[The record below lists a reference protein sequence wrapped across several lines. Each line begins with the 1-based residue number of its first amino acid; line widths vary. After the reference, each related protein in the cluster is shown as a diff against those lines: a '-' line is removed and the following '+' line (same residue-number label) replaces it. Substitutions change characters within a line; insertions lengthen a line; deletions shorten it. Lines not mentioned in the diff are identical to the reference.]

1 MGVFQLW
8 FTIIVNEMK
17 GKYQK
22 GYKKKEIRL
31 AKKMVE

>member
-1 MGVFQLW
+1 MGVFQLQ

-22 GYKKKEIRL
+22 GYKKKEKNL
-31 AKKMVE
+31 AKRMME

>member
-1 MGVFQLW
+1 MGVFQLQ

-22 GYKKKEIRL
+22 GYKKKGNKAR
-31 AKKMVE
+31 